1 MVPSLYATLLSSGD
15 PATLTSLRT
24 VIVAGEACPPAL
36 VERHRALLPATAL
49 FNEYGPTETA
59 VWCTVEDLGAGG
71 PRVGI
76 GAPTAGTRIYLL
88 DGHGDAVPVGVV
100 GEVHIGG
107 AGVARGY
114 AGRADATAERYLP
127 DPFGTG
133 PGARLYRSGDLA
145 RALADGRLDYVGRID
160 AQVKIR
166 GHRIELGEVE
176 SQLAQH
182 PAVAQCA
189 VVARGQ
195 AGEQVLIAY
204 WSAHADAAADVLQLH
219 DHMRH
224 RLPSHML
231 PQDYLQMDALPRTA
245 NGKIDRGAL
254 PDPDQLRATSV
265 HVAPEPGIETR
276 LAALW
281 EALLGVE
288 GIGRNDNFF
297 KRGGHSLLAMQLISR
312 IRDAFDVEA
321 RIKLIFDHPE
331 LSAMAVQ
338 LQALIEET
346 ADAGPALDVLEL

>member
-1 MVPSLYATLLSSGD
+1 MSVSILFSAILALSLTPALCATLLSASTRGHHGRSGFFGWFNRGVERM
-15 PATLTSLRT
+15 T
-24 VIVAGEACPPAL
+24 AGYQRRVVRILQRGGRGMAVFVAL
-36 VERHRALLPATAL
+36 VVALGLGLHLVPGAFLP
-49 FNEYGPTETA
+49 E
-59 VWCTVEDLGAGG
+59 EDQ
-71 PRVGI
+71 
-76 GAPTAGTRIYLL
+76 
-88 DGHGDAVPVGVV
+88 
-100 GEVHIGG
+100 
-107 AGVARGY
+107 GY
-114 AGRADATAERYLP
+114 FMTSIQLPADATAERYLP

-281 EALLGVE
+281 EALLGGE

-297 KRGGHSLLAMQLISR
+297 KRGGHSLLISR